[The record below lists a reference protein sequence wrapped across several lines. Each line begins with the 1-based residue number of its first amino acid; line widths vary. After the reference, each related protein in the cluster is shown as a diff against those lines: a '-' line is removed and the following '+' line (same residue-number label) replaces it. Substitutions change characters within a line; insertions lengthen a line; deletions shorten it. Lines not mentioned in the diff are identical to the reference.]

1 MLRLQQQQL
10 LCAPNSIVCTRTVS
24 AMRFPRNSGHEIS
37 GAAGRASPVRRE
49 MERHE
54 VASRDYDAG
63 SKILE
68 LAQTA
73 YSSYVAKNPHEQAR
87 LIKTLVSN
95 STFDR
100 GSLSL
105 PTLSR
110 STCWRRERNWR
121 LAGRQGF
128 EPRYR
133 GPEPRVLPL
142 DDLPV
147 PVRRARRA
155 RTFDYMRSKAEPAS
169 TRDWHWVPTLL
180 TRDVEHAAALAGVAR
195 VLVHALPA
203 AARLRRPAVPASADG
218 SPSRPCGPLHALPR
232 WSTRERS
239 LSDARPC
246 LPCWQ
251 SHAAC
256 FDPSMQIH
264 DPLWPPRPPRVHQF
278 RGAREY
284 SGCNRCATDLAVT
297 LSNKS
302 TYGKH
307 FPC

>member
-1 MLRLQQQQL
+1 MPRAASASEPVEAWNRADQ
-10 LCAPNSIVCTRTVS
+10 PRTS
-24 AMRFPRNSGHEIS
+24 DS
-37 GAAGRASPVRRE
+37 
-49 MERHE
+49 ER
-54 VASRDYDAG
+54 V
-63 SKILE
+63 
-68 LAQTA
+68 
-73 YSSYVAKNPHEQAR
+73 
-87 LIKTLVSN
+87 
-95 STFDR
+95 
-100 GSLSL
+100 
-105 PTLSR
+105 
-110 STCWRRERNWR
+110 
-121 LAGRQGF
+121 AGRQGF

-147 PVRRARRA
+147 PVRRARWA

-180 TRDVEHAAALAGVAR
+180 ARDVEHAAALAGVAPDSR
-195 VLVHALPA
+195 SSFCPPPLRRCLRPA
-203 AARLRRPAVPASADG
+203 AAASADG
-218 SPSRPCGPLHALPR
+218 SPSRPCGPPHALPR
-232 WSTRERS
+232 SSTREPC

-307 FPC
+307 FPS

>member
-1 MLRLQQQQL
+1 MTSAFARENRARATARQPSPDGDSVSERAAAEVTRL
-10 LCAPNSIVCTRTVS
+10 PRRSS
-24 AMRFPRNSGHEIS
+24 A
-37 GAAGRASPVRRE
+37 
-49 MERHE
+49 
-54 VASRDYDAG
+54 
-63 SKILE
+63 K
-68 LAQTA
+68 
-73 YSSYVAKNPHEQAR
+73 
-87 LIKTLVSN
+87 
-95 STFDR
+95 
-100 GSLSL
+100 
-105 PTLSR
+105 
-110 STCWRRERNWR
+110 RERS

-203 AARLRRPAVPASADG
+203 AALGSPPCCSASDDG

-232 WSTRERS
+232 WSTRERF

-284 SGCNRCATDLAVT
+284 SGCNRCATAW
-297 LSNKS
+297 
-302 TYGKH
+302 
-307 FPC
+307 P